1 MSLMGTNTV
10 RSTLLTSLFLIAP
23 LAQAKGHPS
32 YERGKLLSMDS
43 VSCGYAEKQ
52 AKSVAGEILGTD
64 SAHKKTQEVLC
75 QEYVLQGEHIQYRIR
90 PRDEKHPALLPVGEV
105 AEFRITKDKLV
116 LRVPEGDGK
125 EREYAVVSMTQ
136 HNDDSKAPATVR
148 AGN

>member
-1 MSLMGTNTV
+1 MRRNKPKAWLERSLEQIP
-10 RSTLLTSLFLIAP
+10 LTRKPRKFS
-23 LAQAKGHPS
+23 
-32 YERGKLLSMDS
+32 
-43 VSCGYAEKQ
+43 
-52 AKSVAGEILGTD
+52 
-64 SAHKKTQEVLC
+64 